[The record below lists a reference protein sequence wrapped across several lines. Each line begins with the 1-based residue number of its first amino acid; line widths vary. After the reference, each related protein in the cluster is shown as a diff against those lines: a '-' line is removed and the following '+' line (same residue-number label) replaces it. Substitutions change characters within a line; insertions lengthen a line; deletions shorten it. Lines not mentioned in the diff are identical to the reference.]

1 MNRKFQRAV
10 VLTTLLAFI
19 ALTLVATIISK

>member
-10 VLTTLLAFI
+10 VLATVLGFI
-19 ALTLVATIISK
+19 ALMLVATVTSK

>member
-10 VLTTLLAFI
+10 VLATLLAFV
-19 ALTLVATIISK
+19 ALTLVATVISK